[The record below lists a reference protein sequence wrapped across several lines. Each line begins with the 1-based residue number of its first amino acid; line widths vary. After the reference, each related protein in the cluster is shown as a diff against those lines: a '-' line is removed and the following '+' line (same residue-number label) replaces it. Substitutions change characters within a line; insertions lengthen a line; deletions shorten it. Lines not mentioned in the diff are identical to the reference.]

1 MSKLHGASKVAHVK
15 NAIGIRSKVAGF
27 IAILIGFVSVGISPA
42 FALDER
48 VIDVVEVTWAG
59 AAAPAGDAKKVAGV
73 IDTEV
78 NADWRKF
85 TTMVGDDGAR
95 TISFKSGKVLDAPI
109 SLLSKM
115 ACTGFTASNFMSSIR
130 PEAYKRLGITDN
142 SERYLVVVAPKAG
155 CVWSGRAQLG
165 DAKST
170 RGTLILHDSAS
181 SFVITHELG
190 HTFGLGHS
198 NFLRCDNAAYDG
210 PWGESCKGVEYGGTI
225 DVMGNVDTTSPLNT
239 YHQWRMG
246 YIKDS
251 QIKQVW
257 QSEEINLA
265 PSDFSNGTKVIFI
278 RDGNAAYWIEY
289 RRKLD
294 GVGYKPG
301 LAIYRLDPPPIS
313 AVVSVNPEDAEAAEF
328 GSVLGTDVWM
338 LNLDTYQ
345 YRDSRSVGGSMTA
358 LTAKTYSGDVSLS
371 AVASETGAV
380 VTVTKKAD
388 TTPPPV
394 PNVLP
399 TAQWTSPNMVVLGPG
414 GEDAD
419 TAVVGFEGLIDG
431 TIETLKASDVDGWV
445 PTYLSPFAAPKTLY
459 LRDLPEGNYSF
470 ALRAIDIV
478 GNKSQWSPTTKVI
491 IDRADPVVTNDFVLT
506 AAAARELTL
515 QWKGATDAGSG
526 ICQVSVVDEDGLVLQ
541 SSLVKNAPVV
551 KVAVGTTV
559 TGTAQVFDCLGNGK
573 AADLTATGTL
583 VAGDKS
589 SKTGKWS
596 PASSTYGLGA
606 IKCSGKCT
614 ASLSVSG
621 KNDVLVGTG
630 AATVL
635 VGNKTVATIADSK
648 VAKLRIG
655 ASIDVG
661 AGKKV
666 VRVTGSNFVL
676 IGLSSFATTL
686 GTLKDL
692 DRVPPVSD
700 PSFSDEKQVKLAK
713 FGFRAEDFS
722 QEWTVLPM
730 ANGTT
735 LLDPSLDLCSGTF
748 ASEKDRIERRQVM
761 ATKVDSTFS
770 FLSTEVVK
778 YSSAEAASAAQKEL
792 VKVLAQCQSDKG
804 YKDTTGTLIPYEFKK
819 LPAVPTGVVSDGN
832 RVFVHAVIDSG
843 LSERT
848 LLGFYQF
855 NGDTFTGLY
864 VLSADEFSDAQ
875 VTKWLKVAATMGQR
889 LQGKTA

>member
-1 MSKLHGASKVAHVK
+1 MLTMSSLRQLR
-15 NAIGIRSKVAGF
+15 NRLT
-27 IAILIGFVSVGISPA
+27 LIFAAVFGFVSIGLAPA
-42 FALDER
+42 YAVDER
-48 VIDVVEVTWAG
+48 VIDIVEVTWPG
-59 AAAPAGDAKKVAGV
+59 AEAPVGNVAKLANVV
-73 IDTEV
+73 DVEV
-78 NADWRKF
+78 NSDWKKF
-85 TTMVGDDGAR
+85 TTLYGDTKDR
-95 TISFKSGKVLDAPI
+95 VVSFKTGKVLTTPI
-109 SLLSKM
+109 GLVSKM
-115 ACTGFTASNFMSSIR
+115 ACIGFASSEFMSSIR
-130 PEAYKRLGITDN
+130 PEAYKRLGITDY
-142 SERYLVVVAPKAG
+142 SERYLLVISPKAG

-165 DAKST
+165 GPKSKS
-170 RGTLILHDSAS
+170 GTLILHESAS
-181 SFVITHELG
+181 SFVISHELG

-210 PWGESCKGVEYGGTI
+210 AWGETCKGVEYGGTI

-246 YIKDS
+246 LLDDS

-257 QSEEINLA
+257 QSEVVNLA
-265 PSDFSNGTKVIFI
+265 PSDFANGIRAVYI
-278 RDGNAAYWIEY
+278 RDGKAAYWVEY

-294 GVGYKPG
+294 GAGYKPG

-345 YRDSRSVGGSMTA
+345 YKDSRSVGGSMTA
-358 LTAKTYSGDVSLS
+358 LTAKTYSGNVSFS

-380 VTVTKKAD
+380 VTITKKAD

-399 TAQWTSPNMVVLGPG
+399 VAQWNSPNMVILGSG

-419 TAVVGFEGLIDG
+419 TAVVGFEGQIDG
-431 TIETLKASDVDGWV
+431 KVETLKASDIDGWL
-445 PTYLSPFAAPKTLY
+445 PTYLSPFVAPKTFY
-459 LRDLPEGNYSF
+459 LRDLPEGSYSF
-470 ALRAIDIV
+470 AMRSIDIV
-478 GNKSQWSPTTKVI
+478 SNKSDWSATQKVV

-506 AAAARELTL
+506 GAAANELTL

-526 ICQVSVVDEDGLVLQ
+526 ICQVNVVDEDGLIIQ
-541 SSLVKNAPVV
+541 SSSAKNAPVV
-551 KVAVGTTV
+551 KVAAGATV
-559 TGTAQVFDCLGNGK
+559 AGTAQVFDCLGNGK
-573 AADLTATGTL
+573 SGDLSVSGKL

-596 PASSTYGLGA
+596 AAGAAYGAGA
-606 IKCSGKCT
+606 IKCVGKCT
-614 ASLSVSG
+614 ASLTVSG

-630 AATVL
+630 AATVA

-655 ASIDVG
+655 ATVDVG
-661 AGKKV
+661 ASKKV

-676 IGLSSFATTL
+676 IGLSSFTTTL
-686 GTLKDL
+686 GVLKDL
-692 DRVPPVSD
+692 DRAPAITD
-700 PSFSDEKQVKLAK
+700 PSLTDEKQVKLAK

-722 QEWTVLPM
+722 QEWVVLPM
-730 ANGTT
+730 GGGTK
-735 LLDPSLDLCSGTF
+735 LDDPSLDLCSGTYL
-748 ASEKDRIERRQVM
+748 SEKERVERRQVT
-761 ATKVDSTFS
+761 ATKVGSTFA

-778 YSSAEAASAAQKEL
+778 YSSAAAASAAQKEL
-792 VKVLAQCQSDKG
+792 VKVLAQCQIDKG
-804 YKDTTGTLIPYEFKK
+804 YKDATDGLIPYEFKK
-819 LPAVPTGVVSDGN
+819 LTTIPAGVVSEGN

-843 LSERT
+843 IRART

-864 VLSADEFSDAQ
+864 VMNAAGFSDAQ
-875 VTKWLKVAATMGQR
+875 VAKWLKVAATMGQR
-889 LQGKTA
+889 LQGKSA